1 MKRSILFFV
10 FLIVTTTSVLAD
22 SSSAP
27 ADALAA
33 AGDVQY
39 DIRVDGITCP
49 FCVATSERALKKIEG
64 VHAVGSNLETGKIF
78 VCADSRVEFTDAQ
91 LQRLFL
97 DKGFT
102 YRSFEQAPGCSLVDR
117 EHDVDAMRDIPE
129 DHANHPARKS

>member
-1 MKRSILFFV
+1 MQRSILFFV
-10 FLIVTTTSVLAD
+10 FLIVTATSVLAD
-22 SSSAP
+22 AP
-27 ADALAA
+27 AAA
-33 AGDVQY
+33 DDVQY

-102 YRSFEQAPGCSLVDR
+102 YRSFEQAPGCSLGIH
-117 EHDVDAMRDIPE
+117 EHDVDVMRDIPE
-129 DHANHPARKS
+129 DHAHHPARKS